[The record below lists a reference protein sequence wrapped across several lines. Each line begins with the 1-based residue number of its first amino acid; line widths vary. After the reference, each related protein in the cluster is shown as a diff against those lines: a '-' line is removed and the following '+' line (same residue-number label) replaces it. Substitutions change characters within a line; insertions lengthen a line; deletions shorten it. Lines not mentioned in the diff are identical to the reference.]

1 MKEKNRFILSEGDV
15 NHSQCRK
22 EWQNSHLSDEA
33 KQILADDSRYFLHQS
48 LSTPCLNVVS
58 ECKGIYLQDEQGRQI
73 MDFHGNAVHQV
84 GYRNPAVIQAVKE
97 ALDLLPFS
105 PRRYTNKWAVE
116 LAKELTALTDNQL
129 SKVLFAPGATSA
141 IGMAL
146 KLARLATGKHKV
158 ISMWDSFHGA
168 SLDAISVGG
177 ERLFRK
183 GLEPLMA
190 GTIHVPSIDTYR
202 PLWEGYSGDPIQLVR
217 QIEYIVEKDGEVGAI
232 IMETIRNTDVQIPVK
247 AFYQELRRVCDRHG
261 VLLILDETP
270 IGLGRTGKMFAY
282 EHYDMIPDIVVLGK
296 GLGGGVFPFAAMLA
310 KEELD
315 LASETALG
323 HYTHEKSPVGAA
335 ASSAVLS
342 YIRDNL
348 LLEHT
353 ARLEKVLNKRLNEL
367 KEKYIKIGDV
377 RGIGLLFAIELVK
390 DRTSK
395 ERAYDEADQ
404 VLYACLNRGLSFKVS
419 RGNVIQLCPPLT
431 ITEEELEK
439 AIQILDD
446 SFAEVFNSER

>member
-1 MKEKNRFILSEGDV
+1 MKEKNHFILSEGDV
-15 NHSQCRK
+15 NHSHSRN
-22 EWQNSHLSDEA
+22 EWQNSYLNDQT
-33 KQILADDSRYFLHQS
+33 KQILKDDKRYFLHQS

-58 ECKGIYLQDEQGRQI
+58 ECEGIFLTDEQGRDI

-84 GYRNPAVIQAVKE
+84 GYRNPAVIKAMKD

-105 PRRYTNKWAVE
+105 PRRYTNKWAVQ
-116 LAKELTALTDNQL
+116 LAKELTSLTENQL

-168 SLDAISVGG
+168 SLDAISIGG

-183 GLEPLMA
+183 GLEPLLP
-190 GTIHVPSIDTYR
+190 GTIHVPSIDSYR
-202 PLWEGYSGDPIQLVR
+202 PLWEGHSGDPIQLVKY
-217 QIEYIVEKDGEVGAI
+217 IEYTIEKDGEVGAI
-232 IMETIRNTDVQIPVK
+232 VMETIRNTDVQIPPKV
-247 AFYQELRRVCDRHG
+247 FYQELRRVCDRHG

-282 EHYDMIPDIVVLGK
+282 EHYDIIPDIVVLGK
-296 GLGGGVFPFAAMLA
+296 GLGGGVFPLAAMLA

-315 LASETALG
+315 IASETALG

-335 ASSAVLS
+335 ASSAVIS
-342 YIRDNL
+342 YLKDNNL
-348 LLEHT
+348 LERTAYLEQ
-353 ARLEKVLNKRLNEL
+353 LLNKRLNEL
-367 KEKYIKIGDV
+367 KEKYVQIGDI
-377 RGIGLLFAIELVK
+377 RGIGLLFAVELVK

-395 ERAYDEADQ
+395 ERAYEEADQ
-404 VLYACLNRGLSFKVS
+404 IMYACLKKGLSFKVS
-419 RGNVIQLCPPLT
+419 KGNVIQLCPPLT

-446 SFAEVFNSER
+446 SFAEVIQ